1 MESNI
6 NMFSMKRIKEFEE
19 KENEILA
26 LKNQNHDLKEQLM
39 N

>member
-19 KENEILA
+19 KENEILV

>member
-19 KENEILA
+19 KENEILS
-26 LKNQNHDLKEQLM
+26 LKNQN
-39 N
+39 